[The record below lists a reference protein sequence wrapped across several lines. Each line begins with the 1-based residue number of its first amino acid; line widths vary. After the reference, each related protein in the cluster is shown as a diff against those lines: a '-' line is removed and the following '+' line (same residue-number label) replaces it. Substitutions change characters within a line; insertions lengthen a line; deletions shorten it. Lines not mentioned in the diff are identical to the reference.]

1 MGIHAVA
8 HRESPHPTF
17 QSPGIGARTPPSIL
31 IFHGNTFILDGAAIP
46 AIPTTDL
53 YTSLGSQN
61 YLGDILDGTAIPAI
75 QTTDQYTCL
84 RSQNYFGDMLQWT
97 DHYSYTTMSP
107 TFQMRESDPAGTL

>member
-53 YTSLGSQN
+53 YTSL
-61 YLGDILDGTAIPAI
+61 
-75 QTTDQYTCL
+75 
-84 RSQNYFGDMLQWT
+84 RSQNYFIDMLQWT
-97 DHYSYTTMSP
+97 DHYSYTSMSP
-107 TFQMRESDPAGTL
+107 TVQMRASAPAGTL